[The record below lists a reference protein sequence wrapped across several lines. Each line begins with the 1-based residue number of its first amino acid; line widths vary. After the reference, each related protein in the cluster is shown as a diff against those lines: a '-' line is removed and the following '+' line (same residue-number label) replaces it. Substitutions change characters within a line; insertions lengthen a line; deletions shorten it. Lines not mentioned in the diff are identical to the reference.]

1 MGNSNFL
8 SYTQKK
14 ANMVRILSK
23 RKYVAVYII
32 TTLIFLVGV
41 SIGWQVNNY
50 LMSDVR
56 GGVDELRAQLIG
68 FDLRNKII
76 GQNCDVSIESILRNK
91 YRIGNEVTELEERLG
106 KKDRDVLLQKELY
119 QLTELN
125 TWIVLKDRKERC
137 GEDLD
142 LIFFFYSNEEEN
154 NLDKVSEDQGYIL
167 DDLWIN
173 DPSIV
178 VFSFDVNTENPALES
193 LIEIYNITIAPSIV
207 INEEVYSG
215 FRNLYQIRQVLE

>member
-1 MGNSNFL
+1 
-8 SYTQKK
+8 
-14 ANMVRILSK
+14 MVRELSK
-23 RKYVAVYII
+23 KKYVAVYII

-56 GGVDELRAQLIG
+56 SGVDELRAQLIG

-76 GQNCDVSIESILRNK
+76 GQNCDVSIDSILRDK
-91 YRIGNEVTELEERLG
+91 YRIGNEVTELEERRG
-106 KKDRDVLLQKELY
+106 KKDREVLLQKELY

-125 TWIVLKDRKERC
+125 TWVVLKDRREKC
-137 GEDLD
+137 GDKLD
-142 LIFFFYSNEEEN
+142 LILFFYSNEEKN

-173 DPSIV
+173 DSSIV
-178 VFSFDVNTENPALES
+178 VFSFDVNTQNPALES
-193 LIEIYNITIAPSIV
+193 LIEIYNITIIPSMV
-207 INEEVYSG
+207 INDKTHSG
-215 FRNLYQIRQVLE
+215 FKNLYQIRQILEQS